1 MDFVD
6 ALHLREPWEALK
18 ARRVPHH
25 RHSYWYHLGGL
36 ALFFFS
42 IQIVTG
48 LLLLAYYRPTPEAA
62 HQSVE
67 MIVTKVPFGIVI
79 RSIHA
84 WSSNILI
91 AIVGLHLLSV
101 FFMKSYRTPRAILW
115 VTGIVLLLILLGFGF
130 TGYLLPWDQTS
141 YFATMIGTEL
151 PRAIPI
157 FGDLLVRWL
166 RGSKE
171 VTGAT
176 LTRMYGLHV
185 ALLPMLMLAFATT
198 HLAISALLGREL
210 PASAKAKGETRFIPD
225 YLLGESIIW
234 LIGLAILLTVAVLF
248 PWPLGSAY
256 DLAKPSEPPAG
267 VHPAW
272 YFMFLYQTLKYL
284 PNWAT
289 VFFYIIV
296 LLFWTLVPWLGRVSK
311 SWLLTGIGIILIA
324 GFGTLTTLAYFSV
337 AQEKAAAKQVASPA
351 PRNREMLQAAPPAV
365 SDTTNQ

>member
-1 MDFVD
+1 MDLVD

-18 ARRVPHH
+18 IRRIPHH
-25 RHSYWYHLGGL
+25 RHSYWYYLGGL
-36 ALFFFS
+36 ALFFLA
-42 IQIVTG
+42 IQVVTG
-48 LLLLAYYRPTPEAA
+48 LLLLCYYRPTPEAA
-62 HQSVE
+62 NQSVR
-67 MIVTKVPFGIVI
+67 MIVSNVPFGIVI

-84 WSSNILI
+84 WAANILI
-91 AIVGLHLLSV
+91 AIVIIHTLSV
-101 FFMKSYRTPRAILW
+101 FFMKSYRTPRVILW
-115 VTGIVLLLILLGFGF
+115 ITGIVLLLILLGFGF

-151 PRAIPI
+151 PREIPVV
-157 FGDLLVRWL
+157 GDILVSWF

-171 VTGAT
+171 ITGAT

-185 ALLPMLMLAFATT
+185 ALLPLLALAFAAT
-198 HLAISALLGREL
+198 HVAISTLLGRAV
-210 PASAKAKGETRFIPD
+210 PAGAKVKRETRFIPD

-234 LIGLAILLTVAVLF
+234 LIGLAILLVVAVLF
-248 PWPLGSAY
+248 PWPLGPAY

-289 VFFYIIV
+289 LWFYLII
-296 LLFWTLVPWLGRVSK
+296 LLFWTLVPWLARVWK

-324 GFGTLTTLAYFSV
+324 GFGILTTLAYFSV
-337 AQEKAAAKQVASPA
+337 AQEKAGAKIGQISPTIL
-351 PRNREMLQAAPPAV
+351 PD
-365 SDTTNQ
+365 SGTTGQ